1 VTLAAGVGESFART
15 VTDGPLAVAAL
26 VSAFV
31 GLLSFLSPCVLP
43 LVPGYLSYVT
53 GLAGA
58 DEVAAASRPV
68 PVPAVRTGSAVA
80 VESTVE
86 APGRARFW
94 LRGGRTMAGAA
105 LFVLGFTAVFVAY
118 GTLFGTLGGQL
129 SRHEDLIQRVLGA
142 VVVLLGLGFMG
153 LIPGLQRELRVRRLP
168 AAGLAGAPVLGIVF
182 GFGWTP
188 CVGPTLGAVQTL
200 AYSSASA
207 GRGAF
212 LAAAYCLGL
221 GLPFLLAAGGAR
233 WLVGAFGAVRRHARW
248 VTWVGGGLLVV
259 LGLLLL
265 TGMWDRLM
273 IDFQSW
279 VGNAGLGAS
288 L

>member
-1 VTLAAGVGESFART
+1 VTLAAGAGETFART
-15 VTDGPLAVAAL
+15 VTDGPLILAAL
-26 VSAFV
+26 VSALV

-58 DEVAAASRPV
+58 DEVDAAARPIADE
-68 PVPAVRTGSAVA
+68 VPAGAGGVAVQSAVEPA
-80 VESTVE
+80 RRT
-86 APGRARFW
+86 RFW

-129 SRHEDLIQRVLGA
+129 SRHEDLIQRVLGG
-142 VVVLLGLGFMG
+142 VVVLLGLGFLG
-153 LIPGLQRELRVRRLP
+153 LIPGLQREVRVHRLP

-221 GLPFLLAAGGAR
+221 GVPFLLAAGGAR
-233 WLVGAFGAVRRHARW
+233 WLVGAFGAVRRHAAW
-248 VTWVGGGLLVV
+248 VTWIGGGLLVV

-265 TGMWDRLM
+265 TGAWNHLM